1 MTFNPDLQT
10 SDDAEAATEMASG
23 QQPYRIGD
31 GADPAPGSDSWR
43 LLQALMDQQRL
54 EEAGETIRQLL
65 NHYPEQS
72 HLWIQWGN
80 LLWRQQRMGDAEL
93 AYRRALSID
102 PRSSAACWCLVLLYR
117 HAGRLEEA
125 QTWFSRALQFNS
137 GWFEARVGGLERIP
151 GL

>member
-1 MTFNPDLQT
+1 
-10 SDDAEAATEMASG
+10 
-23 QQPYRIGD
+23 
-31 GADPAPGSDSWR
+31 
-43 LLQALMDQQRL
+43 MDQQRF

-65 NHYPEQS
+65 NHSPEQS

-80 LLWRQQRMGDAEL
+80 LLWRQQRTVDAEL

-102 PRSSAACWCLVLLYR
+102 PRSSACWCLVLLYR

-125 QTWFSRALQFNS
+125 QTWFRRALQSNAS
-137 GWFEARVGGLERIP
+137 WFDARGGVLERMP